1 MNCHVCVREAT
12 RLRPMW
18 AEFCWIKAGEAR
30 ERRRKRVP
38 SQGKCF
44 ECHAR
49 MRVISKFI
57 TRTARVRR
65 LEPSGTSPG
74 LSTVNLQDPHGGA
87 HAVIIGHQGCR
98 RRSVSASER
107 ERAVRVCMPSFA
119 KAAERVNYWRSKGEG
134 ARAALLPFPTCSAHT
149 HPCSRRSDDL
159 METIADSC
167 ICNEIDCERESV
179 DLLIFFFLLLTIP
192 ATHPRF
198 FTAFDG
204 EIVLILVCKNDIT
217 RF

>member
-1 MNCHVCVREAT
+1 MNWQFSCLASTLDKDFNCEDGCELS
-12 RLRPMW
+12 RLCGRPQGCGRCELNLVELKW
-18 AEFCWIKAGEAR
+18 LPS
-30 ERRRKRVP
+30 ERVETRRKRVP

-65 LEPSGTSPG
+65 LEPSGTSQG

-98 RRSVSASER
+98 CRRRSVCVCGSARCAGLHSAQLCQGC
-107 ERAVRVCMPSFA
+107 RA
-119 KAAERVNYWRSKGEG
+119 RVNYWRSKGE
-134 ARAALLPFPTCSAHT
+134 ARAALLPFPTSST
-149 HPCSRRSDDL
+149 HPCSRSDDL

-167 ICNEIDCERESV
+167 ICNEIDCEGGFCV
-179 DLLIFFFLLLTIP
+179 DLVIFFHLR
-192 ATHPRF
+192 A
-198 FTAFDG
+198 D
-204 EIVLILVCKNDIT
+204 C
-217 RF
+217 

>member
-1 MNCHVCVREAT
+1 MSRLCERPQGCGRCELNLVELKWLPSKRES
-12 RLRPMW
+12 R
-18 AEFCWIKAGEAR
+18 ER

-98 RRSVSASER
+98 RRSVCVRAGA
-107 ERAVRVCMPSFA
+107 RAVRVCMPSFA
-119 KAAERVNYWRSKGEG
+119 KAAARVNYWRSKGE
-134 ARAALLPFPTCSAHT
+134 ARAALLPFPTSST
-149 HPCSRRSDDL
+149 HPCSRSDDL

-167 ICNEIDCERESV
+167 ICNEIDCEGAWLVWIWLFSSICASSADRSGCISHKC
-179 DLLIFFFLLLTIP
+179 LLYNRS
-192 ATHPRF
+192 A
-198 FTAFDG
+198 A
-204 EIVLILVCKNDIT
+204 
-217 RF
+217 

>member
-1 MNCHVCVREAT
+1 LSRLCERPQGCGRCELNLVELKWLPSKRES
-12 RLRPMW
+12 RER
-18 AEFCWIKAGEAR
+18 ER

-98 RRSVSASER
+98 RRSVCVCARGSARCAGLHAQLCQGCRARELLAIER
-107 ERAVRVCMPSFA
+107 R
-119 KAAERVNYWRSKGEG
+119 G
-134 ARAALLPFPTCSAHT
+134 ARGTSSISHFQHT
-149 HPCSRRSDDL
+149 PLQPQR
-159 METIADSC
+159 
-167 ICNEIDCERESV
+167 
-179 DLLIFFFLLLTIP
+179 
-192 ATHPRF
+192 
-198 FTAFDG
+198 
-204 EIVLILVCKNDIT
+204 
-217 RF
+217 